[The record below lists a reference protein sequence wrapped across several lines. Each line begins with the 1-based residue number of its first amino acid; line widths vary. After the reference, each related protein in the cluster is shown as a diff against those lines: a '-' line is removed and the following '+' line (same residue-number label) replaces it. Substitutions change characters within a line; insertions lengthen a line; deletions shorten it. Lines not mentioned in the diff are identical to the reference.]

1 MGREATI
8 EAQLGDARGSCT
20 VHLEASELIL
30 RGAIKA
36 RLRITELSGEH
47 VQANGLHA
55 NTPQGALWLGLTE
68 RVAQSWLLKMQT
80 PPPTL
85 ASKLGI
91 HSQIG
96 VAFLQPDTEMAAL
109 VQENGAIVCTLQ
121 QADLWFTALNSAED
135 LHDLLAQL
143 RHTPLAKNQ
152 ALWVVRAKGKAA
164 TLKESTV
171 MQELRALCLVP
182 TKTASVSELRTA
194 DRYSVLR
201 AS

>member
-8 EAQLGDARGSCT
+8 ETQLGDALGLCT
-20 VHLEASELIL
+20 VHLEAQELIL

-36 RLRITELSGEH
+36 KLRIAELSGEH

-91 HSQIG
+91 HFQIG
-96 VAFLQPDTEMAAL
+96 VAFLQPDTEIAAL
-109 VQENGAIVCTLQ
+109 VQEYGATICALQ
-121 QADLWFTALNSAED
+121 QADLWFTALNSAAD
-135 LHDLLAQL
+135 LHDLLTQL
-143 RHTPLAKNQ
+143 QRTPLGKNQ

-171 MQELRALCLVP
+171 MQELRALNLVP
-182 TKTASVSELRTA
+182 TKTARVSEFRTG
-194 DRYSVLR
+194 DRYSVL
-201 AS
+201 